1 VRFSQLAL
9 VVVFGLGGFA
19 ALVGLSV
26 WQVQRLAWKEELIA
40 RIETRMRAEP
50 VGLPETPSEAEDDF
64 LSVRATGTFGAEAL
78 HVLTSARPEGPG
90 YKVIAPLET
99 DTGRRVLVD
108 RGYVPEADG
117 DKALDPG
124 PVIVT
129 GTLLW
134 PNEADA
140 CTPDPNLERNI
151 WFAREPER
159 MAEALDTEPV
169 LIVANAPTGDPS
181 PRPQPVGVNLPNNH
195 LQYAVTWALL
205 AVLWLGMTGYF
216 VYRARRGTV

>member
-1 VRFSQLAL
+1 
-9 VVVFGLGGFA
+9 
-19 ALVGLSV
+19 
-26 WQVQRLAWKEELIA
+26 
-40 RIETRMRAEP
+40 M
-50 VGLPETPSEAEDDF
+50 
-64 LSVRATGTFGAEAL
+64 
-78 HVLTSARPEGPG
+78 LTSARPGGPG

-99 DTGRRVLVD
+99 DEGRRVLVD
-108 RGYVPEADG
+108 RGYIPEADA
-117 DKALDPG
+117 DKPLDLG
-124 PVIVT
+124 PVTVT

-134 PNEADA
+134 PDEADSF
-140 CTPDPNLERNI
+140 TPDPNLERNI

-195 LQYAVTWALL
+195 LQYAITWALL

>member
-1 VRFSQLAL
+1 MRSKQLL
-9 VVVFGLGGFA
+9 LIVFFGLGGSA
-19 ALVGLSV
+19 ALVALSV
-26 WQVQRLAWKEELIA
+26 WQVQRLAWKEDLIA

-50 VGLPETPSEAEDDF
+50 TGLPETPTQAEDNF
-64 LSVRATGTFGAEAL
+64 LSVRVTGSFGAEAL
-78 HVLTSARPEGPG
+78 HMLTSARPGGPG

-99 DTGRRVLVD
+99 DEGRRVLVD
-108 RGYVPEADG
+108 RGYIPEADA
-117 DKALDPG
+117 DKPLDLG
-124 PVIVT
+124 PVTVT

-134 PNEADA
+134 PDEADSF
-140 CTPDPNLERNI
+140 TPDPNLERNI

-159 MAEALDTEPV
+159 MAEALNTEPV
-169 LIVANAPTGDPS
+169 LIVANAPTGAPS

-195 LQYAVTWALL
+195 LQYAITWALL